1 MEREELNC
9 PELGIATKTLD
20 EHKAEGIEVI
30 YVADFTPFATYYV
43 IATAPN
49 PRALGAYKEQLGDVF
64 EANGIPVSVSEGT
77 PESGWVIVQGGEVC
91 CQLFLAANRK
101 EIDLESLLAVHTKKP
116 VPKAE

>member
-1 MEREELNC
+1 MEKEVLEC
-9 PELGIATKTLD
+9 PELALATKTLED
-20 EHKAEGIEVI
+20 HKAEGIEVI

-49 PRALGAYKEQLGDVF
+49 PRALGAYKEQLGDAF
-64 EANGIPVSVSEGT
+64 EFAGIHVSVSEGT

-101 EIDLESLLAVHTKKP
+101 EIDLESLLRIHIKKQE
-116 VPKAE
+116 K